1 MNKIKTFLCGAVAVI
16 ATATAVYG
24 GGLFNSAVK
33 ATAEDKQLYT
43 IDFGEYTP
51 KADDS
56 VNIDVSYT
64 HGAYLYT
71 KRPTDG
77 NIRLKFKTVS
87 YTAELQTGDYNG
99 LVRGVYS
106 DIAYAYVP
114 TNTNFWYVFG
124 DGNNGAGNVSLYSE
138 EEYTDVLDDVTAHAF
153 TVKIGEENPIMNK
166 WFWSAEGAVAD
177 TANAK
182 SIAWDANNAERKITA
197 SLTDFSAT
205 DEDGY
210 YLGVALSRT
219 GNAKFNFTLK
229 ETMCG
234 YAGRTVTIKYF
245 GEGDAPVPCVY
256 GENGKKLG
264 IAVTE
269 LGNGAYS
276 FVMPGENVK
285 IRSMTETDKS
295 EVYGTYYDSATG
307 DMYVLGE
314 TSYKKAGGT
323 ETALTLKAYTDGT
336 LMITANGETAEGY
349 LSLGKITVGETVYK
363 KLLSYKVAFI
373 ANGETV
379 KSETLSSGDYKVTA
393 PADPVKEGYVFVGW
407 KNGRGEAFDENKIVT
422 ESAVYYAD
430 FAEEGGHV
438 DPAKEKGGCKSSV
451 AGSTLAVVAMVT
463 AVFIIKTRKKKA

>member
-1 MNKIKTFLCGAVAVI
+1 MYKIKTFLCGAVAVLT
-16 ATATAVYG
+16 TATAIYG

-33 ATAEDKQLYT
+33 ANAEDTQLYT

-56 VNIDVSYT
+56 INIDVSYT

-77 NIRLKFKTVS
+77 NIRLKYKTVS
-87 YTAELQTGDYNG
+87 FSTELQTGDLNG

-106 DIAYAYVP
+106 DIAYAYLP
-114 TNTNFWYVFG
+114 TNANFWYLFG
-124 DGNNGAGNVSLYSE
+124 DGNNGAGNVSLYSAN
-138 EEYTDVLDDVTAHAF
+138 EYTDILYDVTAHAF
-153 TVKIGEENPIMNK
+153 TVKIGNESPVMNK
-166 WFWSAEGAVAD
+166 WFWSADGATAD
-177 TANAK
+177 TAGAQ
-182 SIAWDANNAERKITA
+182 SIAWDANNMERKITA

-210 YLGVALSRT
+210 YLGVALSRA

-229 ETMCG
+229 ETMYG
-234 YAGRTVTIKYF
+234 YAGCTVTIKYF
-245 GEGDAPVPCVY
+245 GEGEAPLPSVY
-256 GENGKKLG
+256 GEDGKK
-264 IAVTE
+264 IKTAVTE
-269 LGNGAYS
+269 LGNGEFS

-285 IRSMTETDKS
+285 IRAMS
-295 EVYGTYYDSATG
+295 EAEAGDAYGTYYDSASG

-314 TSYKKAGGT
+314 TSYKKTGGT
-323 ETALTLKAYTDGT
+323 ETAVTFKAYTDGT

-363 KLLSYKVAFI
+363 KLLSYKIAFI

-407 KNGRGEAFDENKIVT
+407 KNGRGEAFDENKIIT
-422 ESAVYYAD
+422 ESVIYYAD
-430 FAEEGGHV
+430 FAEEGGHR
-438 DPAKEKGGCKSSV
+438 DPEKEKGGCKSSV
-451 AGSTLAVVAMVT
+451 AGSATAIVLSAMT
-463 AVFIIKTRKKKA
+463 AFIIKAKKKKA